1 MTTFG
6 IKSTTGK
13 SVDSSTQTAYTRD
26 SEFSDVLA
34 NENNYFVTP
43 RMVASEINEDNSLRD
58 TCNIYKCSK
67 YSLVRWVRRYL
78 EYGTVENKDRKEGA
92 YKVIKGHVEFIINLI
107 KTKPFITLTD
117 ILGYFH
123 KKFNDIT
130 LSKTHLS
137 NIIKYANLTYKK
149 VHFKKIF
156 DYS

>member
-1 MTTFG
+1 MKKH
-6 IKSTTGK
+6 KSTDYK
-13 SVDSSTQTAYTRD
+13 LSAVEYYLD
-26 SEFSDVLA
+26 
-34 NENNYFVTP
+34 
-43 RMVASEINEDNSLRD
+43 NEDLSLRD

-92 YKVIKGHVEFIINLI
+92 YKVRKGHVEFIINLI

-130 LSKTHLS
+130 LSKTHQVILL
-137 NIIKYANLTYKK
+137 NMQI
-149 VHFKKIF
+149 
-156 DYS
+156 